1 MYKTL
6 LLSLITVLNISPVLA
21 DRLASEP
28 IKPILPF
35 IIAEPDKVELGKKLF
50 FDPRACL
57 SFISTTA
64 GGYFCV
70 RQGGKH
76 AV

>member
-6 LLSLITVLNISPVLA
+6 LLGLITFLNISPVLA
-21 DRLASEP
+21 DNLRNEP
-28 IKPILPF
+28 IKPIKPF
-35 IIAEPDKVELGKKLF
+35 IITEPAKVELGKKLF

-64 GGYFCV
+64 GDYFCV